1 MKNVLKNKKALLLA
15 GGVVGV
21 LVLGG
26 GGVAVAST
34 LGDDRIGGQAADQAK
49 EAALAETGGGTVTDV
64 DRLDDGLP
72 GYEVDVVLPDG
83 RESTV
88 LLGDDFGVTSSR
100 VDDDDRSG
108 DDRSGRDGSGRD
120 DRAGSDDRGGDD
132 RGSDDD
138 SGDNRSGRDGR
149 GDDDLSDDSTATPGS
164 SSTSGSASSSDDELV
179 GADYDQAA
187 AASIAAAGGG
197 TVTDAD
203 RSDDGDVA
211 YEVDVRLD
219 DGTEVDVDLDASFAV
234 LRTDVDDRR

>member
-1 MKNVLKNKKALLLA
+1 VKNVLKNKKALVIA

-34 LGDDRIGGQAADQAK
+34 LGDDRVSGSAADRAQ
-49 EAALAETGGGTVTDV
+49 EAALAETGGGTVTEI

-72 GYEVDVVLPDG
+72 GYEVEVVLPDG
-83 RESTV
+83 REGKV
-88 LLGDDFGVTSSR
+88 MLGDDFSVTSSR
-100 VDDDDRSG
+100 VDDDR
-108 DDRSGRDGSGRD
+108 DDRSGRDDRD
-120 DRAGSDDRGGDD
+120 DRDDRGDD
-132 RGSDDD
+132 G
-138 SGDNRSGRDGR
+138 
-149 GDDDLSDDSTATPGS
+149 LSDDSTATPGAGGA
-164 SSTSGSASSSDDELV
+164 TDDDLV

-187 AASIAAAGGG
+187 AAAIAAAGGG

-219 DGTEVDVDLDASFAV
+219 DGTEVDVDLDASFGV

>member
-1 MKNVLKNKKALLLA
+1 VKNVLKSKKSLLVA
-15 GGVVGV
+15 GGIVGI

-34 LGDDRIGGQAADQAK
+34 LDDRVGGAANDRAQ
-49 EAALAETGGGTVTDV
+49 EAALAETGEGTVTDV

-88 LLGDDFGVTSSR
+88 LLGDDFSVSSSWI
-100 VDDDDRSG
+100 DDDDRSG
-108 DDRSGRDGSGRD
+108 SDDRSGRDDRD
-120 DRAGSDDRGGDD
+120 GDD
-132 RGSDDD
+132 D
-138 SGDNRSGRDGR
+138 SGRDGR

-164 SSTSGSASSSDDELV
+164 SSTPGSDSTSGSTSGSDDDLV
-179 GADYDQAA
+179 GADFDQAA
-187 AASIAAAGGG
+187 AAAIAAAGGG
-197 TVTDAD
+197 AVTDAD
-203 RSDDGDVA
+203 RSDDGDTA

-219 DGTEVDVDLDASFAV
+219 DGTEVDVDLDASFGV